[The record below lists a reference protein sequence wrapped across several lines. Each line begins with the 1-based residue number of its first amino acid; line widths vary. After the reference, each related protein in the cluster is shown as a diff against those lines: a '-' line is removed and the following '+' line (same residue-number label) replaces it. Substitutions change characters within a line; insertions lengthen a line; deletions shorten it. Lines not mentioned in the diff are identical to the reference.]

1 MALKVLSSDGL
12 LRSLIDGEIDIA
24 VAPLTS
30 QLPEA
35 IRSHTLFDELTS
47 IVCRKWHPILACDG
61 AAMPKEIAACAW
73 ILPSTQVSARQRI
86 DAYFRKHKLHGLNA
100 MVENTY
106 GSPVGVF
113 MLIANID
120 LPGIC
125 CAQHHRIAEQ
135 FDLEAVRVPDLRW
148 TRKIVCL
155 VRKAGALSERSAGY
169 QLVAGNRQSASS

>member
-1 MALKVLSSDGL
+1 MRMALKVLSSDGL
-12 LRSLIDGEIDIA
+12 LRSLIDGEIDVA
-24 VAPLTS
+24 VSPLTS

-35 IRSHTLFDELTS
+35 IRSRTLFDELTS

-86 DAYFRKHKLHGLNA
+86 DAYFRKHKLHGPNA

-113 MLIANID
+113 TLIVSSD
-120 LPGIC
+120 LAASAARSITRLPNSLAWKW
-125 CAQHHRIAEQ
+125 CACPTCAGRAKS
-135 FDLEAVRVPDLRW
+135 FAWCAKRVRYL
-148 TRKIVCL
+148 KISL
-155 VRKAGALSERSAGY
+155 DI
-169 QLVAGNRQSASS
+169 NW